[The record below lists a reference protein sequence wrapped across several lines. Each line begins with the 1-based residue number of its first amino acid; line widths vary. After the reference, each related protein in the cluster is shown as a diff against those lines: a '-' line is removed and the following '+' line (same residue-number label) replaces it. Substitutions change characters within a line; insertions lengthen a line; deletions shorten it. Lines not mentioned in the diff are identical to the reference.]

1 MPRYLEGTS
10 VINLLRTKEGRA
22 SLVGK
27 HVQYIRELDIDKSGR
42 GYVFPR
48 TGIIAGFSPRG
59 AEVAIDHPMN
69 YTIVRSDLREMVLV
83 DSSAPTTE

>member
-10 VINLLRTKEGRA
+10 VINLLSTQEGRA

-27 HVQYIRELDIDKSGR
+27 HVQYLREVDIDKSGR
-42 GYVFPR
+42 GYFFPR
-48 TGIIAGFSPRG
+48 AGIVAGFSKRG
-59 AEVAIDHPMN
+59 VEIAIDDPMN

-83 DSSAPTTE
+83 EPSAPASA

>member
-10 VINLLRTKEGRA
+10 VIHLLITKEGRS

-27 HVQYIRELDIDKSGR
+27 HVQYIREVDIDKSGR
-42 GYVFPR
+42 GYFFPR
-48 TGIIAGFSPRG
+48 AGMIAGFSQRG
-59 AEVAIDHPMN
+59 AEIAIDDPMN

-83 DSSAPTTE
+83 DSPAPVTE